1 MAKLSLVLQI
11 YLWIW
16 KSEKKNFH
24 LVCRALYY
32 AKFYTILWAYALDTH
47 LQKSTFANTTSI
59 LLTDDAIYQQTQ
71 QVSGAPC
78 LLLWGVISN
87 TIADTC
93 NSLIH
98 NPCWDHFYTYI
109 IKHFSQQLSKI
120 WGYLCGGNGMNVLP
134 YPHPQLFKVFEHLIY
149 VCHRCGMQFER
160 SSISVNS
167 IISGPELL
175 RWLTFLR
182 PSF

>member
-16 KSEKKNFH
+16 ESEKKNFH

-32 AKFYTILWAYALDTH
+32 AEFYTILWAYALDTH

-93 NSLIH
+93 NLLCKLIVA
-98 NPCWDHFYTYI
+98 C
-109 IKHFSQQLSKI
+109 L
-120 WGYLCGGNGMNVLP
+120 V
-134 YPHPQLFKVFEHLIY
+134 
-149 VCHRCGMQFER
+149 
-160 SSISVNS
+160 
-167 IISGPELL
+167 SGLL
-175 RWLTFLR
+175 VMKT
-182 PSF
+182 